1 MVHWPGVTNQNA
13 HAISRM
19 EDLQET
25 PEDAGEE
32 ERLDLEEDVYV
43 LEDGGSRIGLR
54 PTRYSSSV
62 LTGSW
67 AKS

>member
-1 MVHWPGVTNQNA
+1 
-13 HAISRM
+13 M
-19 EDLQET
+19 EDLPKT

-32 ERLDLEEDVYV
+32 ECLDLEEDVYV
-43 LEDGGSRIGLR
+43 LEDGGPRIGLR
-54 PTRYSSSV
+54 PTRYSSSG